1 MDWLVEFTKSQ
12 SFGIIMF
19 TMLFINMALLIYNM
33 VKTLILDKRY
43 KQFMR
48 RLGNGENFE
57 EILSRYMKNV
67 LNVVEE
73 TASLKKYCKELEKN
87 MQKCI
92 QKVGMVRYTA
102 FQNTGS
108 DLCFA
113 LALLDFENNGV
124 VINGIYSRDNTTT
137 TYAKPIEKG
146 VSKYKLAKEEE
157 EALSLAKHNGYKYF
171 MNVE

>member
-1 MDWLVEFTKSQ
+1 MDWLVNFTRSE
-12 SFGIIMF
+12 SFGIMMF
-19 TMLFINMALLIYNM
+19 TVLFINTCLLIYNI
-33 VKTLILDKRY
+33 VKTVMLDKKY
-43 KQFMR
+43 KQFMK

-73 TASLKKYCKELEKN
+73 TASLKKYCKEIEKN

-102 FQNTGS
+102 FQNAGS

-113 LALLDFENNGV
+113 LALLDFGDNGV

-137 TYAKPIEKG
+137 TYAKPIENG

-157 EALSLAKHNGYKYF
+157 DALNIAKHNGYKYF

>member
-1 MDWLVEFTKSQ
+1 MDWLVNFTRSE
-12 SFGIIMF
+12 SFGIMMI
-19 TMLFINMALLIYNM
+19 TVLFINTCLLIYNI
-33 VKTLILDKRY
+33 VKTVMLDKKY
-43 KQFMR
+43 KQFMK

-73 TASLKKYCKELEKN
+73 TASLKKYCKEIEKN

-113 LALLDFENNGV
+113 LALLDFEDNGV

-137 TYAKPIEKG
+137 TYAKPIENG

-157 EALSLAKHNGYKYF
+157 DALNIAKHNGYKYF

>member
-1 MDWLVEFTKSQ
+1 MDAFVKFTSSA
-12 SFGIIMF
+12 SFGIIML
-19 TMLFINMALLIYNM
+19 TILFINTALLIYNII
-33 VKTLILDKRY
+33 KTSILDKKY
-43 KQFMR
+43 KEFMS

-57 EILSRYMKNV
+57 EVLSKYMKNV

-73 TASLKKYCKELEKN
+73 TSALKKYCKELEKN

-92 QKVGMVRYTA
+92 QKIGMVRYTA

-146 VSKYKLAKEEE
+146 CSKYKLAKEEE
-157 EALSLAKHNGYKYF
+157 EALNIAKANGERYF
-171 MNVE
+171 MNVK

>member
-1 MDWLVEFTKSQ
+1 MDWLVNFTRSE
-12 SFGIIMF
+12 SFEIMMF
-19 TMLFINMALLIYNM
+19 TVLFINTCLLIYNI
-33 VKTLILDKRY
+33 VKTVMLDKKY
-43 KQFMR
+43 KQFMK

-73 TASLKKYCKELEKN
+73 TASLKKYCKEIEKN

-113 LALLDFENNGV
+113 LALLDFEDNGV

-137 TYAKPIEKG
+137 TYAKPIENG

-157 EALSLAKHNGYKYF
+157 DALNIAKHNGYKYF

>member
-1 MDWLVEFTKSQ
+1 MDWLVSFTKSE

-19 TMLFINMALLIYNM
+19 TVLFINTALLIYNI
-33 VKTLILDKRY
+33 VKTVMLDKKY
-43 KQFMR
+43 KQFMK

-73 TASLKKYCKELEKN
+73 TASLKKYCKEIEKN

-113 LALLDFENNGV
+113 LALLDFEDNGV

-137 TYAKPIEKG
+137 TYAKPIENG

-157 EALSLAKHNGYKYF
+157 EALNIAKHNGYKYF

>member
-1 MDWLVEFTKSQ
+1 MDVFIEFTKSA
-12 SFGIIMF
+12 SFGVIMI
-19 TMLFINMALLIYNM
+19 TILFINTALLIYNI
-33 VKTLILDKRY
+33 VKTEILNKKY
-43 KQFMR
+43 KEFMS

-57 EILSRYMKNV
+57 EVLSKYMKNV

-73 TASLKKYCKELEKN
+73 TSTLKKYCKELEKN

-146 VSKYKLAKEEE
+146 TSRYKLAKEEE
-157 EALSLAKHNGYKYF
+157 EALNIAKANSERYF
-171 MNVE
+171 MNIK